1 MARLPTVRASPYLLL
16 TLTIFMWSL
25 NWVIG
30 RAIVG
35 HVTPFALTFARWL
48 VALAVMLPFVWRD
61 IRAHWPTLRRHWKLV
76 VWFSIWGTGLQNA
89 LVYLGL
95 QYTTTT
101 NGVMFNSS
109 MPIMIILLGWLIY
122 RDTITRMQV
131 LGVVT
136 SLVGVFVILTR
147 GDASAL
153 AQLSLNKGDLL
164 VIGGIAFWATYTV
177 FARLKPPELPGIV
190 MLACCGCV
198 GLVILLPFFVAE
210 MVFFDGRM
218 QLTLPALGAMLYV
231 GIFATFVAYVFW
243 NRAVAEVGS
252 NIAGI
257 FIHLMLVF
265 GSLLAWIFLGERI
278 HTFHMV
284 GIALILTGIALTS
297 RRRAAVPAPGRELRR

>member
-1 MARLPTVRASPYLLL
+1 MPRLPTVRASPYLLL

-48 VALAVMLPFVWRD
+48 VAVAVMLPFVWRD
-61 IRAHWPTLRRHWKLV
+61 IRAHWPTLRRHWKLI

-89 LVYLGL
+89 LIYLGL

-109 MPIMIILLGWLIY
+109 MPVMIILLGWLIY
-122 RDTITRMQV
+122 RDTISRMQV
-131 LGVVT
+131 LGVIT
-136 SLVGVFVILTR
+136 SLLGVFVILTR
-147 GDASAL
+147 GDAAVL
-153 AQLSLNKGDLL
+153 TQLSLNKGDLL

-177 FARLKPPELPGIV
+177 FVRLKPPDLPGIV
-190 MLACCGCV
+190 VLACCGCV

-210 MVFFDGRM
+210 MMFFDGRM

-231 GIFATFVAYVFW
+231 GIFATFVGYVFW

-265 GSLLAWIFLGERI
+265 GSLLAWVFLGERI
-278 HTFHMV
+278 HTFHIV

-297 RRRAAVPAPGRELRR
+297 RRRAALTRSSGE